1 MKAALALLFSACAV
15 LTGCVFAIPYERPE
29 DPNSPTIFVNVP
41 DRGGFLY
48 YKNGE
53 DCSGSVDLPGEF
65 IQKGDLVKAF
75 PVPSDKMLA
84 IALLDRYV
92 KVEDDET
99 YYVTCTAV
107 TSFTP
112 KANQEYTVQYLAA
125 GQSCGSVVYVR
136 AQGSN
141 DVYEKVES
149 ALAREPVEAMT
160 ATSAACLPAE
170 AQ

>member
-1 MKAALALLFSACAV
+1 MRAPLALLLPLFAV
-15 LTGCVFAIPYERPE
+15 LSGCVFAIPYERPE
-29 DPNSPTIFVNVP
+29 DQNSPTIFVNVP

-75 PVPSDKMLA
+75 PVPGDKMLA

-92 KVEDDET
+92 KVEDEDT

-112 KANQEYTVQYLAA
+112 KPNQEYVVQYLSA
-125 GQSCGSVVYVR
+125 GQSCGSRVYSR
-136 AQGSN
+136 PKGSD
-141 DVYEKVES
+141 DVYDELES
-149 ALAREPVEAMT
+149 ALVREPVEAMT
-160 ATSAACLPAE
+160 AMSAACAPIKS
-170 AQ
+170 Q